1 MISSSLLSL
10 TARTLNSQNLINSI
24 RGTSGHRPHGRTW
37 SYSSHRSRARDSSY
51 SSGKAAGTTTTEA
64 ALVPSRPEA
73 RYRDVLAVPL
83 TRRPLFPGVLM
94 PVTVDDP
101 RLVAALRQAVAE
113 SRAAGGGQ
121 PYVGAFL
128 RRESSAA
135 AGAGATASAEGAMA
149 PSTTAPLLDLRTS
162 EGGSSSP
169 SSAAADD
176 LHEVGTFAQIHTLAL
191 SSSSGLEEGE
201 GAGSAQL
208 LLLGHRRLRRTGVVA
223 NAAEAAAAAEAGSG
237 ASSAPSS
244 PAPSPLRVTVE
255 HLRDEPHDPDAD
267 ELRAT
272 AMEAVATLKELLTM
286 HPLYNEQLKSFAA
299 LGGDF
304 HDPGRLADVAASLCS
319 APGEELQR
327 SVLEELRVPERAAAA
342 LLLLKKEAE
351 LCRLQADIGR
361 RVEEKIS
368 KDQRKYFLTEQ
379 LRSIKK
385 ELGLEKDD
393 KAALVQRFRERLAAT
408 ERRRG
413 GGAEGE
419 GSGAGG
425 SIPAEAR
432 RVINEEL
439 AKLQALEPSSS
450 EFGVTRNYLEWLTA
464 MPWGVATVE
473 TLDVG
478 RARETLDRDHYG
490 LKDVKARVLEFIA
503 VGALRGGTAGKILC
517 LAGPPGVGKTSVGR
531 SIANALGRKYYRFSV
546 GG

>member
-1 MISSSLLSL
+1 
-10 TARTLNSQNLINSI
+10 
-24 RGTSGHRPHGRTW
+24 
-37 SYSSHRSRARDSSY
+37 
-51 SSGKAAGTTTTEA
+51 
-64 ALVPSRPEA
+64 
-73 RYRDVLAVPL
+73 
-83 TRRPLFPGVLM
+83 M

-101 RLVAALRQAVAE
+101 ALVQALRAAVAE
-113 SRAAGGGQ
+113 SRRNGGGQ

-128 RRESSAA
+128 KRDAAAAAA
-135 AGAGATASAEGAMA
+135 AGAA
-149 PSTTAPLLDLRTS
+149 PSPSPSPSPVAAEEGGAAAAPLLDLRTS
-162 EGGSSSP
+162 GSEGSSS
-169 SSAAADD
+169 SSAADD

-201 GAGSAQL
+201 GTGSAQL
-208 LLLGHRRLRRTGVVA
+208 LLLGHRRLRRTGVVPA
-223 NAAEAAAAAEAGSG
+223 GAETETG
-237 ASSAPSS
+237 AQPS
-244 PAPSPLRVTVE
+244 PPLRVTVE
-255 HLRDEPHDPDAD
+255 HLRDEPHDADAD

-272 AMEAVATLKELLTM
+272 AMEAVATLKELLNM

-319 APGEELQR
+319 APGEELQ
-327 SVLEELRVPERAAAA
+327 SNVLEELRVPERASAA

-393 KAALVQRFRERLAAT
+393 KSALVQRFRERLAAT
-408 ERRRG
+408 ERKRGEGGEGDDKKATG
-413 GGAEGE
+413 GG
-419 GSGAGG
+419 SGG
-425 SIPAEAR
+425 SIPEEAR
-432 RVINEEL
+432 RVIDEEL
-439 AKLQALEPSSS
+439 SKLQALEPSSS
-450 EFGVTRNYLEWLTA
+450 EFNVTRNYLEWLTA
-464 MPWGVATVE
+464 MPWGVATRE
-473 TLDVG
+473 TLDVAK
-478 RARETLDRDHYG
+478 ARETLDRDHFG
-490 LKDVKARVLEFIA
+490 LSDVKARVLEFIA

>member
-1 MISSSLLSL
+1 M
-10 TARTLNSQNLINSI
+10 
-24 RGTSGHRPHGRTW
+24 
-37 SYSSHRSRARDSSY
+37 
-51 SSGKAAGTTTTEA
+51 
-64 ALVPSRPEA
+64 
-73 RYRDVLAVPL
+73 
-83 TRRPLFPGVLM
+83 
-94 PVTVDDP
+94 
-101 RLVAALRQAVAE
+101 
-113 SRAAGGGQ
+113 
-121 PYVGAFL
+121 
-128 RRESSAA
+128 
-135 AGAGATASAEGAMA
+135 
-149 PSTTAPLLDLRTS
+149 
-162 EGGSSSP
+162 
-169 SSAAADD
+169 
-176 LHEVGTFAQIHTLAL
+176 
-191 SSSSGLEEGE
+191 
-201 GAGSAQL
+201 
-208 LLLGHRRLRRTGVVA
+208 
-223 NAAEAAAAAEAGSG
+223 
-237 ASSAPSS
+237 
-244 PAPSPLRVTVE
+244 E

-319 APGEELQR
+319 APSEELQGL
-327 SVLEELRVPERAAAA
+327 VLEELRVPERAAAA

-413 GGAEGE
+413 GGGGEGGAGAGGQGGE
-419 GSGAGG
+419 GGGDGSGASAGGSGG
-425 SIPAEAR
+425 SIPEEAR
-432 RVINEEL
+432 RVIDEEL
-439 AKLQALEPSSS
+439 GKLQALEPSSS
-450 EFGVTRNYLEWLTA
+450 EFNVTRNYLEWLTA

-473 TLDVG
+473 TLDVR

-490 LKDVKARVLEFIA
+490 LADVKARVLEFIA

>member
-1 MISSSLLSL
+1 M
-10 TARTLNSQNLINSI
+10 
-24 RGTSGHRPHGRTW
+24 
-37 SYSSHRSRARDSSY
+37 
-51 SSGKAAGTTTTEA
+51 
-64 ALVPSRPEA
+64 PSRPEA
-73 RYRDVLAVPL
+73 RYREVLAVPL
-83 TRRPLFPGVLM
+83 PRRPLFPGVLM

-101 RLVAALRQAVAE
+101 LLVAALRRAVAE

-128 RRESSAA
+128 KRDALAVAA
-135 AGAGATASAEGAMA
+135 AEGGEAATAPA
-149 PSTTAPLLDLRTS
+149 TTEPLLDLRPS
-162 EGGSSSP
+162 GGTESSSP
-169 SSAAADD
+169 SADAAAAAADDD

-201 GAGSAQL
+201 GGAGSAQL

-223 NAAEAAAAAEAGSG
+223 AAPLAGDG
-237 ASSAPSS
+237 AGAGGTGTQPSS
-244 PAPSPLRVTVE
+244 PPLRVTVE

-304 HDPGRLADVAASLCS
+304 HDPGRLADMAASLCS
-319 APGEELQR
+319 APGEELQV

-408 ERRRG
+408 ERKRG
-413 GGAEGE
+413 QAGGKEGE
-419 GSGAGG
+419 GGEKTAGSGG
-425 SIPAEAR
+425 SIPEEAR
-432 RVINEEL
+432 RVIDEEL
-439 AKLQALEPSSS
+439 GKLQALEPSSS
-450 EFGVTRNYLEWLTA
+450 EFNVTRNYLEWLTA

-478 RARETLDRDHYG
+478 KARETLDRDHFG
-490 LKDVKARVLEFIA
+490 LADVKARVLEFIA

-531 SIANALGRKYYRFSV
+531 SIATALGRKYYRFSV

>member
-1 MISSSLLSL
+1 
-10 TARTLNSQNLINSI
+10 
-24 RGTSGHRPHGRTW
+24 
-37 SYSSHRSRARDSSY
+37 
-51 SSGKAAGTTTTEA
+51 
-64 ALVPSRPEA
+64 
-73 RYRDVLAVPL
+73 
-83 TRRPLFPGVLM
+83 M

-101 RLVAALRQAVAE
+101 GLVAALRRAVAE
-113 SRAAGGGQ
+113 ARAAGGGQ

-128 RRESSAA
+128 KKEAAAAAGFSSAA
-135 AGAGATASAEGAMA
+135 EGGGEATAAAA
-149 PSTTAPLLDLRTS
+149 LLDLRTS
-162 EGGSSSP
+162 STEGSSSS

-191 SSSSGLEEGE
+191 SSSSGIEEGE
-201 GAGSAQL
+201 GVGSAQL
-208 LLLGHRRLRRTGVVA
+208 LLLGHRRLRRTGVFVGEPGPDK
-223 NAAEAAAAAEAGSG
+223 AETGRGSDKQ
-237 ASSAPSS
+237 
-244 PAPSPLRVTVE
+244 PLRVTVE
-255 HLRDEPHDPDAD
+255 HLRDEPHDPASDD

-319 APGEELQR
+319 APGEELQK
-327 SVLEELRVPERAAAA
+327 SVLEELRVPERASAA

-408 ERRRG
+408 ERKRGSSESG
-413 GGAEGE
+413 GGKGEGE
-419 GSGAGG
+419 EMIGGSGG
-425 SIPAEAR
+425 SIPEEAR
-432 RVINEEL
+432 RVIEEEL
-439 AKLQALEPSSS
+439 GKLQALEPSSS
-450 EFGVTRNYLEWLTA
+450 EFNVTRNYLEWLTA

-473 TLDVG
+473 TLDVKK
-478 RARETLDRDHYG
+478 AKETLDRDHFG
-490 LKDVKARVLEFIA
+490 LADVKARVLEFIA

>member
-1 MISSSLLSL
+1 M
-10 TARTLNSQNLINSI
+10 
-24 RGTSGHRPHGRTW
+24 
-37 SYSSHRSRARDSSY
+37 HRSRAWNSPK
-51 SSGKAAGTTTTEA
+51 GGGTTTTTAATANTEA
-64 ALVPSRPEA
+64 TALVPSRPEA
-73 RYRDVLAVPL
+73 RYREVLAVPL
-83 TRRPLFPGVLM
+83 ARRPLFPGVLM
-94 PVTVDDP
+94 PVTIDDP
-101 RLVAALRQAVAE
+101 KLVAALRQAVAE

-128 RRESSAA
+128 KRGAVSSSSPSAA
-135 AGAGATASAEGAMA
+135 TEGTAAAAAAAAT
-149 PSTTAPLLDLRTS
+149 PLLDLRTS
-162 EGGSSSP
+162 SESSSS
-169 SSAAADD
+169 SSAAAED
-176 LHEVGTFAQIHTLAL
+176 LHEVGTVAQIHTLAL
-191 SSSSGLEEGE
+191 SSSSSSSGSGGGIEEGGE
-201 GAGSAQL
+201 GCAGSAQL
-208 LLLGHRRLRRTGVVA
+208 LLLGHRRLRRTGVAAVEGETNTDE
-223 NAAEAAAAAEAGSG
+223 NAQH
-237 ASSAPSS
+237 P
-244 PAPSPLRVTVE
+244 PLRVTVE
-255 HLRDEPHDPDAD
+255 HLRDEPHDADSD

-304 HDPGRLADVAASLCS
+304 HDPGRLADMAASLCS

-408 ERRRG
+408 ERKRIEAG
-413 GGAEGE
+413 KEGAEGE
-419 GSGAGG
+419 EKAVAAAAAAAGG
-425 SIPAEAR
+425 SIPEEAR
-432 RVINEEL
+432 RVIDEEL
-439 AKLQALEPSSS
+439 AKLSALEPSSS
-450 EFGVTRNYLEWLTA
+450 EFNVTRNYLEWLTA

-473 TLDVG
+473 TLDVK
-478 RARETLDRDHYG
+478 RAKETLDEDHHG
-490 LKDVKARVLEFIA
+490 LADVKARVLEFVA

-531 SIANALGRKYYRFSV
+531 SIAKALGRKYYRFSV